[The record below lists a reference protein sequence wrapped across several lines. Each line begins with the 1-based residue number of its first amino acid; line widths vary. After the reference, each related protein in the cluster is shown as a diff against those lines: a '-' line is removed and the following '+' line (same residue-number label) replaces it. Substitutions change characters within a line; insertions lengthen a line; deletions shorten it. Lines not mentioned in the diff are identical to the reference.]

1 MDKNEERYQTFCTA
15 IDVLDDGVALINAYD
30 ALLHDYEGEK
40 MFQAESQMI
49 KAIGNRQ
56 GTTAAQLAE
65 SFGKTA
71 SACSQLIRKL
81 KGKGWVLQRRN
92 PENSREYHLFLS
104 EGGMKIF
111 EKHRK
116 FEEFCYQRTFEMLG
130 EVTQEELQSY
140 IRIQQCLNRA
150 FALDVEESRKL

>member
-1 MDKNEERYQTFCTA
+1 MNDKEERYQVFCDAITA
-15 IDVLDDGVALINAYD
+15 LDEGVELINAYD
-30 ALLHDYEGEK
+30 ALLHDYDGEK

-49 KAIGNRQ
+49 KAIGSSQ
-56 GTTAAQLAE
+56 GVTAARLADR
-65 SFGKTA
+65 FGKTA

-81 KGKGWVLQRRN
+81 KNKGWVFQQRN

-104 EGGMKIF
+104 DAGMKIF
-111 EKHRK
+111 EKHHR
-116 FEEFCYQRTFEMLG
+116 FETACYQRTFEMLG
-130 EVTQEELQSY
+130 DSTKEELQTY

>member
-56 GTTAAQLAE
+56 GTTAAQLAA

-71 SACSQLIRKL
+71 SACSQL
-81 KGKGWVLQRRN
+81 RN

-104 EGGMKIF
+104 EEGMKIF

>member
-1 MDKNEERYQTFCTA
+1 MNDKEERYQVFCDAITA
-15 IDVLDDGVALINAYD
+15 LDEGVELINAYD
-30 ALLHDYEGEK
+30 ALLHDYDGEK

-49 KAIGNRQ
+49 KAIGSSQ
-56 GTTAAQLAE
+56 GVTAAQLADR
-65 SFGKTA
+65 FGKTA

-81 KGKGWVLQRRN
+81 KNKGWVFQQRN

-104 EGGMKIF
+104 DAGMKIF
-111 EKHRK
+111 EKHHR
-116 FEEFCYQRTFEMLG
+116 FETACYQRTFEMLG
-130 EVTQEELQSY
+130 DSTKEELQTY